1 MGVGLCPIP
10 YFLGGI
16 NINLIRLG
24 FLRFSQKGMG
34 FLGFPWQV
42 LMSCM
47 GILAGLARA
56 LHQRAIEVEMS
67 GAATWAGGHGLPWHA
82 MDENGGINDVLL
94 QGT

>member
-1 MGVGLCPIP
+1 MPPFHII
-10 YFLGGI
+10 LGGSTSI
-16 NINLIRLG
+16 SAIRL
-24 FLRFSQKGMG
+24 G

-56 LHQRAIEVEMS
+56 FHQGAIEVEMS
-67 GAATWAGGHGLPWHA
+67 GAATAGGHGLPWHA